1 MLNVRINKE
10 LEKALENLASTRN
23 VTKSEIVKEALTEY
37 VKTKSSS
44 PYETGKDLFGSD
56 QSNVYEGSVNYK
68 DNIRRN
74 ISENYSD

>member
-37 VKTKSSS
+37 IKTQSST
-44 PYETGKDLFGSD
+44 PYEAGKDLFGSD
-56 QSNVYEGSVNYK
+56 LSGIKDGSVKYK
-68 DNIRRN
+68 ENIRRK
-74 ISENYSD
+74 ISEKHSY